1 MPVDFVTEEYAR
13 FRPQWDRIAD
23 VLDGTDAVK
32 RNAHVYLPMMEGHRE
47 NPHSYARYVA
57 NASFLGASELS
68 VNAFLG
74 AVFRKDPSI
83 EVPARIKPRLDNLN
97 AAGDAFDTF
106 AKRTMR
112 NVLAFGRYGLLVEA
126 PAPGEGG
133 AQAVDMRDPAA
144 ALPWIAGYEARDIR
158 SWRTRIVAGRPVLD
172 QVILH
177 ERVEAPAEDEF
188 GFRHEGQHRVLDLD
202 DAGLYRVRLYRHV
215 NQSYELTG
223 IFEPRPRGS
232 RIDYIP
238 FVFIS
243 PTDLRPGVT
252 KSPILDLV
260 DANLDHFKASAEL
273 QQARSRIAW
282 PLPVVISEAE
292 PSPLRF
298 GGDWALWLPPGSDA
312 KFLEFSANGLGD
324 LSAALQEKAAD
335 MAVLGARLLQEPKR
349 AVEAA
354 ETHYL
359 RASAENATLAS
370 CANTVSDGIQ
380 TALSHM
386 AEWVAAA
393 GQVKVELNTDFF
405 DVPVSPQVVTA
416 LMAAVQA
423 GLYPMD
429 EWAHVLKQGEMVRQE
444 TTIEEFR
451 AMLQT
456 DQPVLLGR
464 AEKLAEINRPPP
476 PDDGDEDG
484 EDDGDTNGPPANGAV
499 RNANGRNGNAGGTAG
514 GGSARTTRQDLGPR
528 RRTTA

>member
-1 MPVDFVTEEYAR
+1 MPVDTVHPEYALA
-13 FRPQWDRIAD
+13 RPQWDRIAD
-23 VLDGTDAVK
+23 VLEGSDAVK
-32 RNAHVYLPMMEGHRE
+32 RSAHNYLPMMEGHRE
-47 NPHSYARYVA
+47 SPESYARYVA
-57 NASFLGASELS
+57 NASFLNGTELT

-83 EVPARIKPRLDNLN
+83 EVPARIKPRLDNVN
-97 AAGDAFDTF
+97 GAGDAFDTF
-106 AKRTMR
+106 AKRVMR

-133 AQAVDMRDPAA
+133 AQVVDLRDPAA
-144 ALPWIAGYEARDIR
+144 ALPWIAGYETRDIR

-177 ERVEAPAEDEF
+177 EQVQAPADDEF
-188 GFRHEGQHRVLDLD
+188 GFRHEGQYRVLDLD

-215 NQSYELTG
+215 NQSYELAG
-223 IFEPRPRGS
+223 VFEPRPRGA

-238 FVFIS
+238 FVFVG
-243 PTDLRPGVT
+243 PTDLRPSVT
-252 KSPILDLV
+252 KSPVLDLV

-282 PLPVVISEAE
+282 PLPVVVSEAE
-292 PSPLRF
+292 PVPLRF

-349 AVEAA
+349 AAEAA

-380 TALSHM
+380 TALAHM
-386 AEWVAAA
+386 AEWVAAT
-393 GQVKVELNTDFF
+393 GPVKVELNTDFF
-405 DVPVSPQVVTA
+405 DVPVSPATITS

-444 TTIEEFR
+444 TSIEDFR

-476 PDDGDEDG
+476 AERPEDEDDDGEEEDG
-484 EDDGDTNGPPANGAV
+484 D
-499 RNANGRNGNAGGTAG
+499 GNAGNRSGRPAARGGTSG
-514 GGSARTTRQDLGPR
+514 NRTTRQDIAPR
-528 RRTTA
+528 RRTSA

>member
-1 MPVDFVTEEYAR
+1 MPVDTVHPEYALA
-13 FRPQWDRIAD
+13 RPQWDRIAD

-32 RNAHVYLPMMEGHRE
+32 RSAHAYLPMLPGHRE
-47 NPHSYARYVA
+47 DPSSYAFYVS
-57 NASFLGASELS
+57 NAMFLNGSELT

-74 AVFRKDPSI
+74 AVFRKAPSV
-83 EVPARIKPRLDNLN
+83 EVPARVKPRLENLN
-97 AAGDAFDTF
+97 GAGEGFDTF
-106 AKRTMR
+106 AKRAMR

-133 AQAVDMRDPAA
+133 GAASDPRDPAG

-158 SWRTRIVAGRPVLD
+158 SWRTRVVAGRPVLD

-177 ERVEAPAEDEF
+177 EQVEAPADDEF
-188 GFRHEGQHRVLDLD
+188 GFRHQGRYRVLDLD

-215 NQSYELTG
+215 NQSYELTDT
-223 IFEPRPRGS
+223 FEPRPRGS

-238 FVFIS
+238 FTFIG
-243 PTDLRPGVT
+243 PTDLRPAVT
-252 KSPILDLV
+252 RSPILDLV

-282 PLPVVISEAE
+282 PLPVVVSDAE
-292 PSPLRF
+292 PVPLRF

-312 KFLEFSANGLGD
+312 KFLEFSANGLSD
-324 LSAALQEKAAD
+324 LSAALAEKAGD
-335 MAVLGARLLQEPKR
+335 MATLGARLLQQPKR
-349 AVEAA
+349 AAEAA

-370 CANTVSDGIQ
+370 CANTVSDGLKA
-380 TALSHM
+380 ALTHV
-386 AEWVAAA
+386 AEWVAAS
-393 GQVKVELNTDFF
+393 GEVKVELNTDFF
-405 DVPVSPQVVTA
+405 DVPVSPQTLSA

-429 EWAHVLKQGEMVRQE
+429 EWAHVLKQGEMVREE

-476 PDDGDEDG
+476 PERPDEGDEEEDG
-484 EDDGDTNGPPANGAV
+484 EDGGRSGNAANGASRPRSPV
-499 RNANGRNGNAGGTAG
+499 PR
-514 GGSARTTRQDLGPR
+514 GGSSDNRTTRQDIGPR
-528 RRTTA
+528 RRTS